1 MTPAGERTPP
11 MPKILWLVS
20 ITLPEAAAAC
30 GLSAAEVG
38 GGWLTGMLDAL
49 APAVDLTVCSLD
61 ARTSQPLR
69 RSRDGAAFVVLPV
82 GSGFD
87 GLLEEGGFD
96 LVHIWGTE
104 YPAAAAMQDAARRH
118 GLPVLVGIQG
128 VMKDCA
134 AHLCDGV
141 PERYLHSCAVQR
153 FIDRVVPGA
162 LLDAMQGRF
171 DALAQSEASL
181 LAGARHVTGRTTF
194 DRRAVSELAPQ
205 AAYYPCNETLRPV
218 FVNSRELWHPREFG
232 RGPVLLMSQ
241 GNYPLKNLH
250 TLLRAMPAV
259 LRRWPDAVLR
269 VAGWPPLDK
278 GPLLR
283 PVIDWMFPYQSYCK
297 TLIRQN
303 GLTGHV
309 FYTGPLPAEAMRR
322 AFLDA
327 DLFVLPSYS
336 ENSPNS
342 LGEAMLLGLPC
353 VAAAAGGIPDMTRGG
368 AEAVLYGPPG
378 DADALAEAICAVLSR
393 PDHGAAMGQ
402 AARQRALITHDP
414 AANAARMTEIYD
426 AVLKA
431 EKESGNVNA

>member
-1 MTPAGERTPP
+1 

-49 APAVDLTVCSLD
+49 APAAHLTVCSLD
-61 ARTSQPLR
+61 SRVQAPLR
-69 RSRDGAAFVVLPV
+69 GKGGGADFVVLP
-82 GSGFD
+82 GEDGFD
-87 GLLEEGGFD
+87 ALLAEGHFD

-104 YPAAAAMQDAARRH
+104 YPAAAAMQAAAGRC

-141 PERYLHSCAVQR
+141 PERYLHSCALQR
-153 FIDRVVPGA
+153 AIDRVVPGA
-162 LLDAMQGRF
+162 LLDAMQDRF
-171 DALAQSEASL
+171 NALARSEAAL
-181 LAGARHVTGRTTF
+181 LARARYVTGRTTF
-194 DRRAVSELAPQ
+194 DRRAVGELAPG
-205 AAYYPCNETLRPV
+205 ARYYPCNETLRPA

-250 TLLRAMPAV
+250 TLLRALPAV

-309 FYTGPLPAEAMRR
+309 VYTGPLPAREMHR

-353 VAAAAGGIPDMTRGG
+353 VASAAGGIPDMTGGG
-368 AEAVLYGPPG
+368 ADAVLYGPPG
-378 DADALAEAICAVLSR
+378 DADALAEAICGVLSR
-393 PDHGAAMGQ
+393 PDHGVAMGQ
-402 AARQRALITHDP
+402 AARARARIAHDP
-414 AANAARMTEIYD
+414 AANAARMLEIYG
-426 AVLKA
+426 AVLTA
-431 EKESGNVNA
+431 EREAGNANA

>member
-1 MTPAGERTPP
+1 
-11 MPKILWLVS
+11 MPHILWLVS

-49 APAVDLTVCSLD
+49 APSADLTVCSLD
-61 ARTSQPLR
+61 ARAKTVLNGSGG
-69 RSRDGAAFVVLPV
+69 GANFVVLPPDA
-82 GSGFD
+82 GFD
-87 GLLEEGGFD
+87 SLLEEGHFD

-104 YPAAAAMQDAARRH
+104 YPAAAAMQAAAKHRE
-118 GLPVLVGIQG
+118 LPVLVGIQG

-141 PERYLHSCAVQR
+141 PERYLHSNALQR
-153 FIDRVVPGA
+153 AIDRVVPGA
-162 LLDAMQGRF
+162 LLDGMQKRF
-171 DALAQSEASL
+171 DDLAQSEARL
-181 LAGARHVTGRTTF
+181 LAGASYVTGRTTF
-194 DRRAVSELAPQ
+194 DRRAVAELAPN
-205 AAYYPCNETLRPV
+205 ALYFCCNETLRPT
-218 FVNSRELWHPREFG
+218 FVQSRETWHAREFG

-250 TLLRAMPAV
+250 TMLRALPI
-259 LRRWPDAVLR
+259 LLKRWPDAVLR
-269 VAGWPPLDK
+269 VAGWPPLEK

-297 TLIRQN
+297 KLIHRN
-303 GLTGHV
+303 GLDGHV
-309 FYTGPLPAEAMRR
+309 VYTGPLPAEKMRR

-353 VAAAAGGIPDMTRGG
+353 VAAAAGGIPDMAGG
-368 AEAVLYGPPG
+368 GKDAVLYGPPG
-378 DADALAEAICAVLSR
+378 DADALAEAIASVLSR
-393 PDHGAAMGQ
+393 PDHGAAMGS
-402 AARQRALITHDP
+402 AARDQARITHDP
-414 AANAARMTEIYD
+414 AANAARMLEIYD
-426 AVLKA
+426 AVLRA
-431 EKESGNVNA
+431 EKESAYANP